1 MGEDEEDDKVKK
13 IRAPPGV
20 DFPNPGFPMAVFAA
34 AIAAEQSETL
44 GPAAHV
50 APSVVRTIKAVLLRN
65 IATSLLEG
73 GWAGGESLAIRS
85 GTTFQ
90 VVLACTSVR

>member
-50 APSVVRTIKAVLLRN
+50 APAVVRTIKAVLFL
-65 IATSLLEG
+65 
-73 GWAGGESLAIRS
+73 
-85 GTTFQ
+85 
-90 VVLACTSVR
+90 V